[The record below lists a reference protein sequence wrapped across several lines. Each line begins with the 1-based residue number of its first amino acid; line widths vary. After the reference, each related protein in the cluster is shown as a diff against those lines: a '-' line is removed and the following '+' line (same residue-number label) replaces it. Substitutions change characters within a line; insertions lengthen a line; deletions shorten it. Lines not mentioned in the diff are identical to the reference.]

1 MRLPA
6 ARPLVCLVTH
16 GERLAL
22 RLDGRVDAIADAIVA
37 QAAEAARAGVDLV
50 QVRELEFAAAP
61 LVALVARIVDAVA
74 GTSARVLVNDR
85 LDVALAA
92 GAHGVH
98 LRADSYP
105 AARVRSMSPPGFLVG
120 RSVHASDEA
129 AAVAAEGETDF
140 LVFGTVFQS
149 ASKPNGQR
157 PAGLEA
163 LARVVD
169 AAAGV
174 PVLAIGGVT
183 VGSMPLLAAA
193 GAAGAAA
200 IGLFLP
206 GEAGAGRTMA
216 DTVSGLRGAFD
227 SVGEVH

>member
-1 MRLPA
+1 MPG

-16 GERLAL
+16 AERLAIGGASL
-22 RLDGRVDAIADAIVA
+22 ADAADRIVA
-37 QAAEAARAGVDLV
+37 QAGEAARAGVDLV
-50 QVRELEFAAAP
+50 QVRELELEAGP
-61 LVALVARIVDAVA
+61 LTGLVARVVKAVE
-74 GTSARVLVNDR
+74 GTATRVLVNDR

-92 GAHGVH
+92 RAHGVH

-105 AARVRSMSPPGFLVG
+105 AARVRALAPREFLVG
-120 RSVHASDEA
+120 RSVHAADEA
-129 AAVAAEGETDF
+129 AAVVAEGGVDF

-149 ASKPNGQR
+149 ASKPPGHR

-169 AAAGV
+169 AAGDV

-183 VGSMPLLAAA
+183 VSSVPVLAAA
-193 GAAGAAA
+193 GAAGVAA

-206 GEAGAGRTMA
+206 GEAGALRSIGE
-216 DTVSGLRGAFD
+216 TVVALRRAFD
-227 SVGEVH
+227 TVGEVH